1 VTITIID
8 LGYLDE
14 GPYLESLD
22 YMVEAAQGGV
32 GTQYLGLR
40 ANSTGVQFLATIYN
54 TTNLRI
60 MCDFLSRGS
69 PIVTGGNNQWG
80 NPVGTGANWKVNT
93 VAFGDFQVE
102 NLNTDVVEQVWRGG
116 TGVLTGVQLDMDSE
130 GTGIFMDTFAI
141 LNHNISRSATVNLI
155 GSSDPT
161 FTLVEKLVPLAMT
174 SDPNLFHV
182 EQFLPPVGYKYW
194 RLSID
199 DPTNTDNFIQ
209 IGTILLG
216 RSRIFHNECFVDQ
229 IQFELQD
236 FADKIN
242 TEGFTNVSNSR
253 TQKRFLGLEFRSLFE
268 GRRNFQILR
277 DIFTNRRT
285 VLKCLWIPTPSATDP
300 EITGK
305 FAVFAKLKKIPRE
318 THNNKG
324 PKADYVSFNIELDES
339 L

>member
-1 VTITIID
+1 MTITIID

-32 GTQYLGLR
+32 GVEYLGLR
-40 ANSTGVQFLATIYN
+40 GHGVGVQFLATIYN
-54 TTNLRI
+54 ATNLRV

-69 PIVTGGNNQWG
+69 PIVTGGNNAWG
-80 NPVGTGANWKVNT
+80 NPIGAGKNWRANS
-93 VAFGDFQVE
+93 VANGDFSVF
-102 NLNTDVVEQVWRGG
+102 NLNTDIVEQVWRSGSG
-116 TGVLTGVQLDMDSE
+116 VVTGLELDMDAETS
-130 GTGIFMDTFAI
+130 TIFMDTFAI

-161 FTLVEKLVPLAMT
+161 FTLVEKLIPLAMT
-174 SDPNLFHV
+174 DNNRFHV
-182 EQFLPPVGYKYW
+182 EEFLPSVGYRYW
-194 RLSID
+194 RLTID
-199 DPTNTDNFIQ
+199 DATNPDGFIS

-236 FADKIN
+236 FADTVP
-242 TEGFTNVSNSR
+242 TEGFSNVSNSR
-253 TQKRFLGLEFRSLFE
+253 TQKRFLGLEFRFLFLQKL
-268 GRRNFQILR
+268 NFQIMR
-277 DIFTNRRT
+277 DIFTGPRT
-285 VLKCLWIPTPSATDP
+285 VLKCLWIPTPSVTDP
-300 EITGK
+300 EVTGR
-305 FAVFAKLKKIPRE
+305 FAVFSKLRKIPRE

-324 PKADYVSFNIELDES
+324 PKSDYVSFSVELDES